1 MLMRPSTLQPTLK
14 LSATWFS
21 VLMAPLMASPLLAA
35 DATLVLPDRATV
47 GVEFTE
53 NVIIA
58 EGEDRKDNILLRPN
72 HDVEASHQLPE
83 YCVIIGDAMR
93 SGDRVR
99 ITAHDVT
106 CIEAED
112 ADSAIFSDEMDGG
125 VYDTDGQY
133 GLACEDSTCTFLPN
147 EGFMLTLNETLEID
161 AQDNPSAEINAQR
174 RQEGQEE
181 SEEGQTDEE

>member
-1 MLMRPSTLQPTLK
+1 MLMRPSPLQPSIK

-21 VLMAPLMASPLLAA
+21 VLMAPLMATPLFAA
-35 DATLVLPDRATV
+35 DAALVLPERATV

-53 NVIIA
+53 NVTFA
-58 EGEDRKDNILLRPN
+58 GGENSRDNILLRPN
-72 HDVEASHQLPE
+72 HDVDSSHQLPQ
-83 YCVIIGDAMR
+83 YCVIIGDAVR
-93 SGDRVR
+93 SGERVR

-112 ADSAIFSDEMDGG
+112 ADSAIFSGEMDGG

-133 GLACEDSTCTFLPN
+133 GLTCEDSTCAFLPSK
-147 EGFMLTLNETLEID
+147 GFMLTLNETLEIE

-174 RQEGQEE
+174 RLADQED
-181 SEEGQTDEE
+181 SEEDQSEDE